1 MLSLDQ
7 LPLQAEGCRHL
18 VTLITNCGT
27 EYGKPTKDSGVMTDI
42 GVALSQ
48 SCVSLHAS
56 YLSRFRQAMSD
67 PGPLGGRPRLG
78 RERGDANTRVSFVL
92 RPDATDE
99 REVQHLLLRAIRRE
113 SARQTWPLD
122 AYTRDALTQV
132 HRGRR

>member
-7 LPLQAEGCRHL
+7 LPLQAEGYRHL
-18 VTLITNCGT
+18 VSLITN
-27 EYGKPTKDSGVMTDI
+27 YGMQYVKPTIGSGVMTGI

-56 YLSRFRQAMSD
+56 YFSRFRQAMSD

-78 RERGDANTRVSFVL
+78 RGRGDANTRVSFVL

-99 REVQHLLLRAIRRE
+99 REVQHLLPRAIRRE
-113 SARQTWPLD
+113 SAKQTWPLD
-122 AYTRDALTQV
+122 AYTRDALIQV